1 MLVKIHA
8 DDDFIERLKDVTGER
23 TGSKAVAAAY
33 LAYMD
38 QLNMIARLERENGQL
53 RETVRVH
60 QQVIRRARES
70 AAALLDH
77 VAQGDL
83 INVV

>member
-1 MLVKIHA
+1 MLIKLNA
-8 DDDFIERLKDVTGER
+8 DEDFIDRLREVTGER

-33 LAYMD
+33 LAYID
-38 QLNMIARLERENGQL
+38 QLDMIARLERENGRL
-53 RETVRVH
+53 REAVRVH

-83 INVV
+83 INE